1 MRGISATTGTGTG
14 TATRAAERPVTVRS
28 RGDEIFTTTGCTE
41 AVRTNT
47 GVTNRTRATGRR
59 TTTGNRCA
67 SPVHTH
73 THTHTHTRDDL
84 HLSSRT
90 HYYLLTDLKD
100 WSFVFIPLITYGFWG
115 MELLSVELSD
125 PFGEDAND
133 LDIQGAVDDCF
144 STIADMFDL
153 PKPKSFEDDVIMEE
167 AATELTKLSS
177 GGAPSLYQLI

>member
-73 THTHTHTRDDL
+73 THTHTHVTTFTSL
-84 HLSSRT
+84 ALSSPS
-90 HYYLLTDLKD
+90 DL
-100 WSFVFIPLITYGFWG
+100 IHT
-115 MELLSVELSD
+115 MN
-125 PFGEDAND
+125 A
-133 LDIQGAVDDCF
+133 
-144 STIADMFDL
+144 
-153 PKPKSFEDDVIMEE
+153 
-167 AATELTKLSS
+167 
-177 GGAPSLYQLI
+177 